1 MSRSNYPM
9 IISNKKAFL
18 IVLLHSLNLFYT
30 NKATLLNSFAFYLIT
45 IVVFH
50 IAVGPYELSPLVSNG
65 IIIIGIIFSLMLSA
79 NLLLKNDHDKGIL
92 EQWLIQPFA
101 LEIVLL
107 AKAVCFII
115 IFTLAYTLLMP
126 VSFLLYNLSFEY
138 LWITLVIGFLTMT
151 IITVVL
157 LFGEALALHSNSSV
171 LSFVLIMPLLIPVL
185 VAATLSIQ
193 NQVYLWLLFSL
204 ALISSVIFI
213 FSTKYLLKIQAS

>member
-126 VSFLLYNLSFEY
+126 VSFFLFEMAKAAAPSDSIHLKNSF
-138 LWITLVIGFLTMT
+138 
-151 IITVVL
+151 
-157 LFGEALALHSNSSV
+157 SNPFRRKVSQLRPRSR
-171 LSFVLIMPLLIPVL
+171 
-185 VAATLSIQ
+185 
-193 NQVYLWLLFSL
+193 
-204 ALISSVIFI
+204 
-213 FSTKYLLKIQAS
+213 